1 MRKSKEEHK
10 HNLIK
15 KLINENSS
23 GSNWWKTVKQLTGI
37 KSRDHG
43 IPPLVKNDN
52 LIFDDIE
59 KAIEFNIFFAAQ
71 SNIDDCNGTPPNEIQ
86 SLIENLEYIVL
97 KVPLKSNLCLTSKFN
112 FMMFNSSSI
121 PYYISKS
128 SL

>member
-1 MRKSKEEHK
+1 VRKSKEEHK